1 MNYLVDPHTLV
12 FNAKQIAGFTD
23 MVTKYKVPQWVLYEL
38 ATEVAEYW
46 TGVWDVEQGFGSSDN
61 THMIKDFIDNVIG
74 RDISIGG
81 DIGSKIYYLMDV
93 VDSNL

>member
-23 MVTKYKVPQWVLYEL
+23 MVTKYEIPQWVLYEM

-46 TGVWDVEQGFGSSDN
+46 TRTWDEGQGFGSSDN

-81 DIGSKIYYLMDV
+81 GVKTEFNPFLSV

>member
-12 FNAKQIAGFTD
+12 FSAKQIAGFTD

-46 TGVWDVEQGFGSSDN
+46 TGVWDEGQGFGSSDN

-81 DIGSKIYYLMDV
+81 GVKTEFNPFLSV